1 MRRCRVLRDVGST
14 SDDVPPRGDGQGSSP
29 RDTPWRWYWGEF
41 TRRTWDRRREELL
54 QEIAAQGKR
63 CRLSSAWSRTVR
75 GLMAARERS
84 AESVTKEGVNA
95 LATRWVAVLVRR
107 AQISAA
113 ASLAPEDMQDNAP
126 QAPERPR
133 DTSMVPVAV
142 KASLRRRH
150 GIAGDTTGTK

>member
-1 MRRCRVLRDVGST
+1 M
-14 SDDVPPRGDGQGSSP
+14 
-29 RDTPWRWYWGEF
+29 
-41 TRRTWDRRREELL
+41 
-54 QEIAAQGKR
+54 
-63 CRLSSAWSRTVR
+63 
-75 GLMAARERS
+75 
-84 AESVTKEGVNA
+84 TKDNVSA
-95 LATRWVAVLVRR
+95 LATWWVAVLVRR